1 MKKIFLIFLMTL
13 SLQADQFAL
22 RFYNDTFA
30 RTDQHFTNGLSL
42 SWLDN
47 TFEHKND
54 SNLTPYSTLM
64 YDLAD
69 TVSFGSMDVSQKH
82 TAGIGLSQIPITPT
96 DLTQSVPQYDDIP
109 YAGYLALSFY
119 LFEWDNTSFKEY
131 RLETGV
137 VGEES
142 GAGWLQKKMHKIV
155 GDTKPEGWD
164 TQLGTDWMLNI
175 LYRQGYKSWTYHNS
189 SGLSMDWFN
198 HFGIQVGNYTTD
210 AFAGTV
216 FRLGQNYIENFNIS
230 YPYLKE
236 EASSLRS
243 YGKHHGF
250 GWSLSAGINGELLAY
265 SYLFEQS
272 KKEGYELDDN
282 TFNVSPYAGGS
293 LYYDDYKIT
302 FFYQALSFSLNG
314 EREIDTFGGFKLDL
328 QF

>member
-1 MKKIFLIFLMTL
+1 
-13 SLQADQFAL
+13 
-22 RFYNDTFA
+22 
-30 RTDQHFTNGLSL
+30 
-42 SWLDN
+42 
-47 TFEHKND
+47 
-54 SNLTPYSTLM
+54 M
-64 YDLAD
+64 YDFAD
-69 TVSFGSMDVSQKH
+69 TVSFGAMDESRKH
-82 TAGIGLSQIPITPT
+82 TAGIGLSQIIITPD
-96 DLTQSVPQYDDIP
+96 DLTQSVPQYDDVP

-119 LFEWDNTSFKEY
+119 LFEWDNTSFIEY
-131 RLETGV
+131 RMEAGV

-142 GAGWLQKKMHKIV
+142 GAGWTQRTMHKIV

-164 TQLGTDWMLNI
+164 TQLGTEWMLNV
-175 LYRQGYKSWTYHNS
+175 LYRQGYKSWRYHDDN
-189 SGLSMDWFN
+189 GLSMDWFN

-250 GWSLSAGINGELLAY
+250 GWSLSAGVNGELLVY
-265 SYLFEQS
+265 SYLFEESQ
-272 KKEGYELDDN
+272 KEGYALDDN
-282 TFNVSPYAGGS
+282 TLNVSPYAGAS

-302 FFYQALSFSLNG
+302 FFYQAQSFSLNG